1 MSVKLN
7 SSTWCFGSYFG
18 ADGIVEEWWSVV
30 ATFHVRKGVARRQ
43 GLGLSILNERESV
56 VAGVDGRTAYTRIS

>member
-1 MSVKLN
+1 MSVKLIRQR
-7 SSTWCFGSYFG
+7 G
-18 ADGIVEEWWSVV
+18 ASEAISAPMALSRNGGV